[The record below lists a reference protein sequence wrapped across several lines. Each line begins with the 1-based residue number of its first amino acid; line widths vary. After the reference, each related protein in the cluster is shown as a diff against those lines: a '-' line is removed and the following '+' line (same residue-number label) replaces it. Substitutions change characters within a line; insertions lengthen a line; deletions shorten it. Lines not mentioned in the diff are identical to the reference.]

1 MGGTGRLLTL
11 PVCCS
16 TGLDLM
22 RNLLEKEMRVCC
34 QSVSANSRWWR
45 ERNTNIKMT
54 SKMVVTFLQGQ
65 NGQMKTNPYRHQ
77 RELALP
83 LRHHIFS
90 AENICFFSFIS
101 RCLLPRLWSLQTHI
115 HQFVIQTL
123 LGCLR
128 SRAAG
133 GCCFSPGWCWLPLY
147 WN

>member
-34 QSVSANSRWWR
+34 QSVSASSRWWR
-45 ERNTNIKMT
+45 ERNTNIKMA
-54 SKMVVTFLQGQ
+54 SKMAVAFLQGQ
-65 NGQMKTNPYRHQ
+65 NGQMKTDPHRHQ

-90 AENICFFSFIS
+90 ADNIVFFLFHLWMFASPTLIPADTHPS
-101 RCLLPRLWSLQTHI
+101 RRYPN
-115 HQFVIQTL
+115 
-123 LGCLR
+123 
-128 SRAAG
+128 AAG
-133 GCCFSPGWCWLPLY
+133 MSEEQSCWWMLLLSRVMLATALL
-147 WN
+147 